1 MSKKCLETS
10 ELMLP
15 DKLAR
20 VKLFEGL
27 ALDHL
32 VDLASRME
40 ERVVSSGHA
49 LVKEGEVSPGLFLIL
64 DGQVDLTVRDGLSQ
78 PVLLETLESGGMF
91 GELSLVAEEPSFI
104 WATAQTTTRV
114 ALLEREDFR
123 SFLEQSPVGAL
134 AILEILGQ
142 RTLRLEHAIRRGQ
155 SRDVHKVDAAKL
167 SLGDR
172 IADGFAALIGS
183 WPFIIVQSITLGVWV
198 LLNAIGWVKPW
209 DPYPFILLNLALS
222 FQAAY
227 AGPIIM
233 MSQNRQG
240 EKDRL
245 AAEVDHKV
253 NVKAET
259 ELALLFHRIDDLEE
273 RLERHLRGRG

>member
-1 MSKKCLETS
+1 
-10 ELMLP
+10 MLP
-15 DKLAR
+15 NKLAR
-20 VKLFEGL
+20 VKLLEGL
-27 ALDHL
+27 EPDHL
-32 VDLASRME
+32 VNLASRME
-40 ERVVSSGHA
+40 ERVVSSGHT
-49 LVKEGEVSPGLFLIL
+49 LVKEGEASPGLFLIL
-64 DGQVDLTVRDGLSQ
+64 DGEVNLNVRNHLAQ
-78 PVLLETLESGGMF
+78 PVVLETLEAGDFF
-91 GELSLVAEEPSFI
+91 GELSLVSQEPVFI
-104 WATAQTTTRV
+104 WATAQRSTRV
-114 ALLEREDFR
+114 ALLERDDFQT
-123 SFLEQSPVGAL
+123 FLQDSPTGAM
-134 AILEILGQ
+134 ATLEVLGRRMVQ
-142 RTLRLEHAIRRGQ
+142 LEHAIRRGQ
-155 SRDVHKVDAAKL
+155 SRDVNKLDADSL

-172 IADGFAALIGS
+172 VADGFAALIGS
-183 WPFIIVQSITLGVWV
+183 WPFIIVQSVILGIWV

-259 ELALLFHRIDDLEE
+259 ELALLFHRIDDLED
-273 RLERHLRGRG
+273 RLETHLRTRRD